1 VVFTDFLIG
10 NIEAAAGAFT
20 GQPALVAAGAAKSG
34 GALIGGGT
42 TADQKR
48 RDAEIQVDLNKA
60 LGGDVAAAMS
70 ILDGRFHSIAYS
82 KALCEKAWP
91 IIVQQ
96 APDIAAQALQQYAQ
110 RDPANTAPS
119 ITSQLGHE
127 WDSLV
132 NKIKQ
137 DVGTTV
143 QQVGA
148 GVATGAATK
157 IDPKTG
163 RITLPLSSS
172 MLWIVALVVIA
183 IAAVFLLRGKRA

>member
-34 GALIGGGT
+34 GALLGSGT

-60 LGGDVAAAMS
+60 LGGDVATAMS

-82 KALCEKAWP
+82 KALCEKAWA
-91 IIVQQ
+91 IILQQ
-96 APDIAAQALQQYAQ
+96 KPDIAATALQQYAQ
-110 RDPANTAPS
+110 RDPANTSPS
-119 ITSQLGHE
+119 ISSQLGSE
-127 WDSLV
+127 WNSLV
-132 NKIKQ
+132 NKVKA

-143 QQVGA
+143 QQVGGGLA
-148 GVATGAATK
+148 AGAANK
-157 IDPKTG
+157 VDPSTG
-163 RITLPLSSS
+163 HVNLPLSSKTI
-172 MLWIVALVVIA
+172 WIVALVA
-183 IAAVFLLRGKRA
+183 IALAAIFFLSRKRA